1 MRVWKRIRQKINQK
15 SRFDNEP
22 QRSVVL
28 LRCIYLT
35 LLVYYII
42 FFLLMGAVSAA
53 SGKPFRISWLALIST
68 FWTILLFWLT
78 YHQRIRR
85 NLILYVILELVWL
98 TGFVYIFGWG
108 CGAQQIMFVLL
119 VLVYFSF
126 YDALPQKA
134 AFTVGLFL
142 FRFALFYYT
151 LNHDP
156 YSALE
161 GNLALILQVW
171 SSMSFF
177 TLMGVICGFYSSNI
191 ETADKTLILYNEQL
205 QKMASADPLTGIWN
219 RRSMLTFLHRQ
230 LEQNPDRS
238 FSVGMGDIDL
248 FKHVNDHYG
257 HDCGDAVLKWLTE
270 RLQGRLQGVGQIC
283 RWGGEEFLVYFSDK
297 NGDEAKGF
305 LLDFILELSRTPFQW
320 NGREI
325 SITMT
330 FGVEEYDFHSGL
342 DALIKKADEKL
353 YIGKEGGRNQVVF

>member
-1 MRVWKRIRQKINQK
+1 MRVWKKIWGKINQE

-28 LRCIYLT
+28 MRCIYLI
-35 LLVYYII
+35 LLLYYSI
-42 FFLLMGAVSAA
+42 FFIFMGAVSVAD
-53 SGKPFRISWLALIST
+53 GKPFRFSWIAVISAVLT
-68 FWTILLFWLT
+68 VLLFHLT

-85 NLILYVILELVWL
+85 NLILYVIMELAWL
-98 TGFVYIFGWG
+98 TGFIYIFGWS

-119 VLVYFSF
+119 VLVYFFF

-142 FRFALFYYT
+142 FRFTLFYYT

-161 GNLALILQVW
+161 GNLSLILQVW

-177 TLMGVICGFYSSNI
+177 TLMGVICGFFSSNI
-191 ETADKTLILYNEQL
+191 ETADKTLVLYNQQL

-219 RRSMLTFLHRQ
+219 RRSMLTFLHGQ
-230 LEQNPDRS
+230 MEQNPDRT

-248 FKHVNDHYG
+248 FKRVNDNHG
-257 HDCGDAVLKWLTE
+257 HDCGDAVLKWLTGSLQS
-270 RLQGRLQGVGQIC
+270 RLEGVGQIC
-283 RWGGEEFLVYFSDK
+283 RWGGEEFLVYFPDK
-297 NGDEAKGF
+297 NGDEATSF
-305 LLDFILELSRTPFQW
+305 LLDFIMELSRTPFQW
-320 NGREI
+320 NGKDI
-325 SITMT
+325 PITMT
-330 FGVEEYDFHSGL
+330 FGVEEYDFREDL
-342 DALIKKADEKL
+342 DTLIKQADEKL